1 MALADYIIQAE
12 SGGNSYARNPRS
24 SAGGLGQFIDAT
36 WLDVLSRYR
45 PDLVSGRS
53 RDELLSLKT
62 DPQLSRE
69 MVDAYAAQNGS
80 ALQAAGF
87 PSTDGTKYLA
97 HFAGPQGAINVLSAD
112 PSASVGSILGKG
124 AMAANPF
131 LAGMTAGELTAWADR
146 KMGGN
151 APAPIDRIA
160 GSPIMSPATQPAEA
174 GLPLAVAPI
183 MSPQDG
189 STTGVRSND
198 MAALNAYL
206 ARIDDEQTRMAAN
219 SGQKPRIDLAKVYA
233 ELKQAPASRR
243 GFYPKG

>member
-12 SGGNSYARNPRS
+12 SGGNSYARNPLS

-69 MVDAYAAQNGS
+69 MVDAYAAQNAG
-80 ALQAAGF
+80 ALQSAGF
-87 PSTDGTKYLA
+87 PVTPGASYLA
-97 HFAGPQGAINVLSAD
+97 HFAGPAGAVGVLSAD
-112 PSASVGSILGKG
+112 PAAPIGSILGDR

-131 LAGMTAGELTAWADR
+131 LRGMTAGDLMAWADR

-151 APAPIDRIA
+151 MPAPADRIA

-174 GLPLAVAPI
+174 GPPLAIAPI
-183 MSPQDG
+183 MPPQDEPAAG
-189 STTGVRSND
+189 GQSKG
-198 MAALNAYL
+198 MAALNAYFAQL
-206 ARIDDEQTRMAAN
+206 DDERARMAVD
-219 SGQKPRIDLAKVYA
+219 QIRKPKIDLAKVYA
-233 ELKQAPASRR
+233 TMNQAPRR
-243 GFYPKG
+243 GAYSRG